1 MYINYY
7 EIELDALEESACK
20 EMNGP
25 GNFLRYRTLIKKI
38 ISELLQA
45 FFSKASL
52 GAHPFIIESI
62 FIHPQIKLIFM

>member
-25 GNFLRYRTLIKKI
+25 RSFLRYRTLIKNI

-45 FFSKASL
+45 CFFKASL
-52 GAHPFIIESI
+52 GAHPFISKSI
-62 FIHPQIKLIFM
+62 FIQPQIKLIFM